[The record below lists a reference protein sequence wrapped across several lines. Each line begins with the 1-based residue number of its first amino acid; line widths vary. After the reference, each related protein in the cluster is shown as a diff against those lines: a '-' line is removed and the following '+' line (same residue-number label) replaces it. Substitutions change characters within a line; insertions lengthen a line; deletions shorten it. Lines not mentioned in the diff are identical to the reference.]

1 MDVPTR
7 RPLVTRTSV
16 VSTKWQRQM
25 LGWSGLRGNGDKD
38 VGWEER
44 GRSWR
49 GRRVMGRFAFSMRE
63 MIAHLASEGNDL
75 VERGSCT
82 AQEGEE

>member
-1 MDVPTR
+1 M
-7 RPLVTRTSV
+7 TRTSV